1 MISGFFDF
9 FLLFFAL
16 SFLDFSGGSSFLLF
30 SYAIL
35 FVLFDCF
42 SFTLLVVDTSLVSF
56 KFVSSLTSFS
66 STSSLSLSLILNS
79 SVTSS
84 FSISF
89 KSSRELIFF
98 VISFVQLLWLC
109 LHNIYQVF
117 STDGCVLGGSSGQ
130 CIKYHPDGLFRVAR

>member
-9 FLLFFAL
+9 FLLFFTL

-84 FSISF
+84 FSIFF
-89 KSSRELIFF
+89 KSSRELISF
-98 VISFVQLLWLC
+98 VISFVSLK
-109 LHNIYQVF
+109 F
-117 STDGCVLGGSSGQ
+117 
-130 CIKYHPDGLFRVAR
+130 

>member
-56 KFVSSLTSFS
+56 IPPNAENRIESKRLHYRLTLRGIEALLF
-66 STSSLSLSLILNS
+66 N
-79 SVTSS
+79 
-84 FSISF
+84 
-89 KSSRELIFF
+89 FF
-98 VISFVQLLWLC
+98 I
-109 LHNIYQVF
+109 
-117 STDGCVLGGSSGQ
+117 
-130 CIKYHPDGLFRVAR
+130 